1 MTLTELKS
9 RLALYLAAEV
19 KILEGNQAWS
29 SPDGMTY
36 TRANINALQRGIRD
50 IQAQIDFQ
58 ESAAYQCQSVVFNG
72 RR

>member
-1 MTLTELKS
+1 MTLTELKA

-19 KILEGNQAWS
+19 KILEGNQSWS

-50 IQAQIDFQ
+50 IQAQIDFA
-58 ESAAYQCQSVVFNG
+58 ESAAYQCQSITFNG